1 MGLSVGRLN
10 AYWLRDVLAVDLA
23 FEQDADREV
32 VEHDQP
38 AAPAEGVE
46 PRKLGQRPRQ
56 AGNHVACERQ
66 PLARVLAVLGDETP
80 RPGDVHLCHEV
91 DRVALPAD
99 RCGRS
104 NHLSVAAER
113 FGPIPP
119 ACAHRLLPAEGVL
132 CPAPWIEH
140 VEPCCCRLRRALTAA
155 YGLLRGP
162 SMEVRHMAQDG
173 RRPPASVPVGAV
185 GSHLRPSNST
195 DSGCTKGADGLS
207 RDRPEGSEG
216 RMRSRVEACPCCYRW
231 QRHSARGPSC
241 RTGPPRQAA

>member
-1 MGLSVGRLN
+1 MPMLRDASRTKLLSKKLGMNRIHSVPDAEPSRFSHAAAPPPLVVDLTMGLSVGRLN

-46 PRKLGQRPRQ
+46 SRKLGQRPRQ

-91 DRVALPAD
+91 DRAALPAD

-104 NHLSVAAER
+104 NHLSVA
-113 FGPIPP
+113 
-119 ACAHRLLPAEGVL
+119 CLLY
-132 CPAPWIEH
+132 
-140 VEPCCCRLRRALTAA
+140 TS
-155 YGLLRGP
+155 P
-162 SMEVRHMAQDG
+162 S
-173 RRPPASVPVGAV
+173 P
-185 GSHLRPSNST
+185 
-195 DSGCTKGADGLS
+195 
-207 RDRPEGSEG
+207 RDRT
-216 RMRSRVEACPCCYRW
+216 RSRMP
-231 QRHSARGPSC
+231 
-241 RTGPPRQAA
+241 

>member
-1 MGLSVGRLN
+1 MRYRRKGPDLVLRRGCEDLRERSRLVVRPDDAEPLLHADVARRQPDEAPKQEARDEPDPLGSRRRAEPLLRMLLRRPQLVVELTIGLSVGRLN

-132 CPAPWIEH
+132 CPAPWIEA
-140 VEPCCCRLRRALTAA
+140 RRTV
-155 YGLLRGP
+155 LL
-162 SMEVRHMAQDG
+162 S
-173 RRPPASVPVGAV
+173 
-185 GSHLRPSNST
+185 
-195 DSGCTKGADGLS
+195 
-207 RDRPEGSEG
+207 
-216 RMRSRVEACPCCYRW
+216 
-231 QRHSARGPSC
+231 SA
-241 RTGPPRQAA
+241 